1 MQTSTNNLQKIGT
14 AILTMPAELRTFVIQ
29 NAPNPSPYN
38 RIDSGSFYDCED
50 KTWDYTPDG
59 SIRVSD
65 HWNFYSRGKY
75 HCLTDICNDRLI
87 GKWAVGKYNAET
99 GLYHIISI
107 DGKDTSAYE
116 LRTARR
122 NAKYQ
127 RVDPNSLP
135 EIRKARAAQIRREK
149 EAAVRAKKIR
159 NGLKRNKG
167 PKIWVQVE
175 VNVWSRYRG
184 RNYHQGTQIL
194 FGFLTWES
202 KTGKSFVI
210 ETRSGNCREIRSWV
224 NYKEFKR
231 KPKM

>member
-1 MQTSTNNLQKIGT
+1 
-14 AILTMPAELRTFVIQ
+14 MPAELRTFVIQ

-38 RIDSGSFYDCED
+38 RIDSGSFYDCTD
-50 KTWDYTPDG
+50 KSWDYTPDG

-159 NGLKRNKG
+159 NGALGLKG
-167 PKIWVQVE
+167 SKIWAEVE
-175 VNVWSRYRG
+175 VNVWSRKRG
-184 RNYHQGTQIL
+184 RMHHEGTETI
-194 FGFLTWES
+194 FGCIVWES
-202 KTGKSFVI
+202 KNGSWFRIKNAFGHV
-210 ETRSGNCREIRSWV
+210 REIRSWV